1 MLVWSTVSNMG
12 LAIDL
17 YLIVFYNIH
26 ILGKIVMVLGLF
38 KTLGKTVMILGLF
51 KTYQRK
57 EKLADVIKELTNRI
71 KDLGELR
78 DVWLVEISA
87 ATLPFPFSVPILPGS
102 R

>member
-1 MLVWSTVSNMG
+1 MR

-38 KTLGKTVMILGLF
+38 NNLGKTVMILGLF
-51 KTYQRK
+51 TICQKK

-71 KDLGELR
+71 KDIGEFR

-87 ATLPFPFSVPILPGS
+87 ATLPFPSSIPLLPGS